1 MTAPAIPLVQQIEE
15 VKFAV
20 VRQRSLMT
28 GAKIRE
34 LRKPAIA
41 EHGLQKLETAVR
53 TLETLAVNAD
63 EIRAFLKL
71 PAEARHAVLRGPKAI
86 DDCWRELSEMDDRTS
101 PADHP
106 EMCLITLHELAAFM
120 AMAAVGGSVR

>member
-41 EHGLQKLETAVR
+41 EHGLLKLETAVR

-71 PAEARHAVLRGPKAI
+71 PAEARKAEMSWGETI
-86 DDCWRELSEMDDRTS
+86 AESQILAETAPAAELTQLLSEAS
-101 PADHP
+101 G
-106 EMCLITLHELAAFM
+106 AAQ
-120 AMAAVGGSVR
+120 R

>member
-20 VRQRSLMT
+20 VRQRSLMS

-53 TLETLAVNAD
+53 SLETLAVNAD

-71 PAEARHAVLRGPKAI
+71 PAEAREAVLRHGETMAQ
-86 DDCWRELSEMDDRTS
+86 
-101 PADHP
+101 
-106 EMCLITLHELAAFM
+106 MCLELAKKEAI
-120 AMAAVGGSVR
+120 AKAGGPVR

>member
-15 VKFAV
+15 VKFAI
-20 VRQRSLMT
+20 VRQRSMLQ

-41 EHGLQKLETAVR
+41 EHGLACLESAQR
-53 TLETLAVNAD
+53 TLETLAKNAD

-71 PAEARHAVLRGPKAI
+71 PVGARAAVLAQKESA
-86 DDCWRELSEMDDRTS
+86 
-101 PADHP
+101 
-106 EMCLITLHELAAFM
+106 
-120 AMAAVGGSVR
+120 

>member
-15 VKFAV
+15 VRFAV

-41 EHGLQKLETAVR
+41 EHGLLKLETAVR

-71 PAEARHAVLRGPKAI
+71 PAELRRAALE
-86 DDCWRELSEMDDRTS
+86 W
-101 PADHP
+101 AQAQ
-106 EMCLITLHELAAFM
+106 LAA
-120 AMAAVGGSVR
+120 APGEVVR

>member
-53 TLETLAVNAD
+53 SLETLALNAD

-71 PAEARHAVLRGPKAI
+71 PAEAREAVLKHGGTMA
-86 DDCWRELSEMDDRTS
+86 
-101 PADHP
+101 
-106 EMCLITLHELAAFM
+106 EMCLEFAKQEAIAKA
-120 AMAAVGGSVR
+120 GGPSR

>member
-28 GAKIRE
+28 GTKIRE
-34 LRKPAIA
+34 LRKPALA
-41 EHGLQKLETAVR
+41 EHGLQKLEMAVR
-53 TLETLAVNAD
+53 SLETLAVYAD

-71 PAEARHAVLRGPKAI
+71 PDEARKAVLAWGETIAESQI
-86 DDCWRELSEMDDRTS
+86 
-101 PADHP
+101 
-106 EMCLITLHELAAFM
+106 LAAQ
-120 AMAAVGGSVR
+120 APGKEGQS

>member
-1 MTAPAIPLVQQIEE
+1 MSAPAIPLVQQIEE

-20 VRQRSLMT
+20 VRARSMLN

-34 LRKPAIA
+34 LRPEAHA
-41 EHGLQKLETAVR
+41 QHGLQKLETAVR

-71 PAEARHAVLRGPKAI
+71 PAEARKAVLSWGETIAESQI
-86 DDCWRELSEMDDRTS
+86 
-101 PADHP
+101 
-106 EMCLITLHELAAFM
+106 LA
-120 AMAAVGGSVR
+120 GGKEGQS

>member
-28 GAKIRE
+28 GAKIHE

-71 PAEARHAVLRGPKAI
+71 PAEAREAVLRHGETMAQ
-86 DDCWRELSEMDDRTS
+86 
-101 PADHP
+101 
-106 EMCLITLHELAAFM
+106 MCLEFAKKEVIAKA
-120 AMAAVGGSVR
+120 GGPTR